1 MEYENLHKVQKYSH
15 SMISGFTQT
24 KSPAKPIQ
32 TLSSKWAPLSLWH
45 SAIMRRVYLW
55 CVFFLRFGN
64 WTKFDINTSRKSI
77 EKVIT
82 VQVLNFAVMC
92 QCCWDWS
99 KHPER
104 ERENSSRQANH
115 QLTAPCSKLISFAF
129 AVAFRCG
136 TRLPF
141 APFPASAFATYSLC
155 DLPSPLTVSRPDAQW
170 AIHRGCECCHRLLIA
185 K

>member
-104 ERENSSRQANH
+104 ERERIRVDKPTTNWLHHVQNSSHSHLQSHFAAALVYHLHRSQHLHLQHIRCAISLPLSLLADQTRNELFIGAANVV
-115 QLTAPCSKLISFAF
+115 I
-129 AVAFRCG
+129 V
-136 TRLPF
+136 
-141 APFPASAFATYSLC
+141 Y
-155 DLPSPLTVSRPDAQW
+155 
-170 AIHRGCECCHRLLIA
+170 
-185 K
+185 